1 MPYTPDLVHE
11 LNTLIRFDLETSQ
24 QGIKVHKNA
33 DPDVI
38 AATRRLHEKGLLT
51 LADGGYLTGLGRDA
65 AEHAQ
70 ALLTILTSSAS
81 ASRLRRKRTSPS
93 RGQAI
98 VGCVIRLAGD
108 FQRAQFAE
116 QFAVGAR
123 RLALL
128 RFLQRVAAQL
138 AQVLHVGTRI
148 VARHFAEH
156 RLVFHQARAQSFQLM
171 LADGGGLSKR
181 R

>member
-1 MPYTPDLVHE
+1 MPYTPDLVDE

-70 ALLTILTSSAS
+70 ALLTILTSS
-81 ASRLRRKRTSPS
+81 TSP
-93 RGQAI
+93 A
-98 VGCVIRLAGD
+98 
-108 FQRAQFAE
+108 
-116 QFAVGAR
+116 
-123 RLALL
+123 
-128 RFLQRVAAQL
+128 AAQKD
-138 AQVLHVGTRI
+138 
-148 VARHFAEH
+148 FA
-156 RLVFHQARAQSFQLM
+156 
-171 LADGGGLSKR
+171 
-181 R
+181 

>member
-11 LNTLIRFDLETSQ
+11 LNTLVRFDLETSQ

-70 ALLTILTSSAS
+70 AVLTILTSSTNPA
-81 ASRLRRKRTSPS
+81 T
-93 RGQAI
+93 
-98 VGCVIRLAGD
+98 
-108 FQRAQFAE
+108 
-116 QFAVGAR
+116 
-123 RLALL
+123 
-128 RFLQRVAAQL
+128 AAQKD
-138 AQVLHVGTRI
+138 
-148 VARHFAEH
+148 FA
-156 RLVFHQARAQSFQLM
+156 
-171 LADGGGLSKR
+171 
-181 R
+181 

>member
-38 AATRRLHEKGLLT
+38 AATRRLHDKGLLS

-70 ALLTILTSSAS
+70 ALLTILTSS
-81 ASRLRRKRTSPS
+81 TSPS
-93 RGQAI
+93 A
-98 VGCVIRLAGD
+98 
-108 FQRAQFAE
+108 
-116 QFAVGAR
+116 
-123 RLALL
+123 
-128 RFLQRVAAQL
+128 AAQKD
-138 AQVLHVGTRI
+138 
-148 VARHFAEH
+148 FA
-156 RLVFHQARAQSFQLM
+156 
-171 LADGGGLSKR
+171 
-181 R
+181 